1 MSLKTFFAH
10 EPLDTDAIRL
20 EKFTIFLVAASCC
33 VAGLLW
39 TAMYYYVFGF
49 GLVAMLPFSFVVI
62 VGSSLIVSHF
72 IRNHRP
78 LIYIQIIC
86 IIYVTT
92 LIQWSIGGV
101 FDSGFVLAWAFC
113 GPIVALMFFS
123 SRHSMIWLLLYLVN
137 IMITVV
143 FDDFFTL
150 HGYPVAESTKL
161 FFFVMNLSVSSL
173 VVFVCASY
181 FVTSAVSERENANR
195 LLLNILPRKVAQFLK
210 SHEGVIAEKYDDASV
225 LFADIVDFTQYSR
238 AKPPDQLVT
247 KLNEIFFR
255 FDELTDRS
263 GLEKIKTIGDAY
275 MVVGGVPE
283 PKSGHAESI
292 AVLALDML
300 STIREIERE
309 DGVSFSLRIGIH
321 TGPVVA
327 GVIGKSKFAYDLWG
341 DTVNIASRMES
352 SGTANSIQVS
362 EAVYGILKEKF
373 QFRKRG
379 AVDIKGIGPM
389 ETFYLLAPA

>member
-1 MSLKTFFAH
+1 MNLKTFFAYG
-10 EPLDTDAIRL
+10 PLDTDSIRL
-20 EKFTIFLVAASCC
+20 EKFTIFLVAISCC
-33 VAGLLW
+33 VAGLAW
-39 TAMYYYVFGF
+39 TAMYYFVFGF
-49 GLVAMLPFSFVVI
+49 GLVTILPFSFVVI
-62 VGSSLIVSHF
+62 VASSLIACHF
-72 IRNHRP
+72 IRNHQP
-78 LIYIQIIC
+78 LVYIQIIC
-86 IIYVTT
+86 IIYITT

-101 FDSGFVLAWAFC
+101 FDSGFVLAWAFI
-113 GPIVALMFFS
+113 GPIIALMFFS
-123 SRHSMIWLLLYLVN
+123 FRRSMIWLLLYLTN
-137 IMITVV
+137 IVITVV
-143 FDDFFTL
+143 FDDFFSL
-150 HGYPVAESTKL
+150 HGRPVTEDTKV

-173 VVFVCASY
+173 VVFVFASN

-195 LLLNILPRKVAQFLK
+195 LLLNILPQKVAQFLK
-210 SHEGVIAEKYDDASV
+210 SREGVIAEKYADASV
-225 LFADIVDFTQYSR
+225 LFADIVDFTRYSR

-283 PKSGHAESI
+283 PKSGHAETI

-300 STIREIERE
+300 STIKDTERE

-341 DTVNIASRMES
+341 DTINIASRMES

-373 QFRKRG
+373 RFRKRG
-379 AVDIKGIGPM
+379 VVDIKGIGPM
-389 ETFYLLAPA
+389 ETFYLAPA